1 VITQISIDPKLKDY
15 EARLRFALGHDILH
29 DLRRHILLRA
39 AMWKSKDRFV
49 RGQRENMR
57 SQVLLRKVEGR
68 ISADIAR
75 YRANRVALA
84 HLAESLLN
92 PGWLE
97 VLQPLQ
103 DADTVSLN
111 SRQTSVGEGRRKMPW
126 IWRVQNTGDGDDATM
141 QEALRIEWCKARARA
156 HRWQEECILLREEMR
171 RVESFFEWQADGGR
185 RAYALG
191 QAALRKTMSA
201 RCTAAWQEARE
212 LVHDTS
218 FVLVEADD
226 PVE

>member
-1 VITQISIDPKLKDY
+1 HHANFNRPKLKDY

-111 SRQTSVGEGRRKMPW
+111 SRQTSVGEGRRKCHGFGECK
-126 IWRVQNTGDGDDATM
+126 I
-141 QEALRIEWCKARARA
+141 QETVMTQPCRKAGVWTSRAS
-156 HRWQEECILLREEMR
+156 L
-171 RVESFFEWQADGGR
+171 SFSDPITDGGR